1 MYYTLYIFYL
11 KEIVYYL
18 CYTSHACRRWSLMP
32 VWLVVDLSGYPVP
45 SMFVSVRKS
54 VKHYRSLILHVKHD
68 KIVTCICYTLSRT
81 HCHIVK
87 KNNPKTTTKSA
98 QLICNHWNFSW
109 FIYGTSHSQTST
121 IDRKPTPNS

>member
-1 MYYTLYIFYL
+1 MLYTLYIFYL

-68 KIVTCICYTLSRT
+68 IIVTCICYTLSRT

-87 KNNPKTTTKSA
+87 KKPQKQQQNPHN
-98 QLICNHWNFSW
+98 LYVI
-109 FIYGTSHSQTST
+109 IETSVGLFMVQV
-121 IDRKPTPNS
+121 IVKRQQ